1 MSAAVRLAACA
12 IALALMSTPALR
24 GVAQQPSAASTT
36 RPDVDVRDTHPAAA
50 PLSPAGTSRAAVQD
64 VRRRPPRFNRE
75 SGSVRVIDGRDLPR
89 PANSSTG
96 AVRALL
102 AAHAHALGLRAGD
115 LAELIAVREYT
126 SRSTGVRHVLFRQFV
141 DGRPVFDSAIGVH
154 LRRDGS
160 ILRITSNAA
169 PAANR
174 ISRAPVSRARARAEA
189 AAHAGGPPPAGA
201 SLVWLP
207 VAGALRLAW
216 HSTVAADTGDL
227 YDVVI
232 DGQTA
237 DLLVRRNRVR
247 YADGFGRILQTSGLP
262 GSDPRQPDAMPLG
275 AGGGPG
281 CPPPVNL
288 ATQSLNAPFRDAA
301 RVLDNTGSLAGN
313 NVRVYRRYAGNPS
326 ASGVFDGSAW
336 LFDFLFNTAESA
348 ETFLFFAMNFA
359 HDFFYDL
366 GFDEPAG
373 NFQVDN
379 FGRGGLDGDPL
390 RANARANGRNNANY
404 VHAAD
409 GSSPS
414 INMYMWD
421 AAGCWGADVDGDG
434 TADIDGDYD
443 LDIVIHEYHHGVSL
457 RLNTAFTG
465 SEAGAIGEGGGDF
478 FAYSVNGND
487 LLAEYSRPGG
497 LRRVNEKGYGDWSCQ
512 FGLFCS
518 VHDNGEIW
526 ANALWD
532 VRERFRGDLVRGS
545 EGAAIH
551 ESHQLYVD
559 ALTLSPPAPTMLD
572 MRDAMIEADALRNGS
587 GETGANFCRLWESFA
602 GRGMGVSATDTAD
615 NGYNRVG
622 AAYDVPEG
630 CTPPPPPPTV
640 TVTATTPDAFEA
652 GGAAGVFTFARSGAT
667 HRALTV
673 RYATGGTATA
683 GYDYATL
690 PGVIT
695 FTAGTATATV
705 SVTPIDDPVVEG
717 PEYVTATITAGG
729 SYLPGAP
736 SSATIT
742 IVSDDV
748 APDMVVPELAVSPKG
763 AAGGTIQ
770 VTETTRNQGTG
781 RATASTT
788 RFYLSNDALLGAGDT
803 ALGGRPV
810 GGLAPGESSAGAS
823 SLTLPATLDAGT
835 YYLFAKADGD
845 DQLSESSESNNAR
858 AGAIA
863 IGPDLVVS
871 ALSAPATAAPGG
883 SMAVSETTANQ
894 GAGAA
899 AASRTVFY
907 LSQNALF
914 DPSDVALQGRG
925 VPALPPDAASAAST
939 TVTLPADLPA
949 GSYYLFARAD
959 APGEIGET
967 NDANNQR
974 AALVR
979 VGPDLTVSS
988 LAAPARVPSGG
999 SLAIADTTRNSG
1011 AGVAAPSSTAFYLSA
1026 DLTLDGSDYPLLPA
1040 RAVAALGTNEASSAT
1055 TTVTL
1060 PQVAAGMWYLLAR
1073 ADADG
1078 AVAETQEHNNVRFT
1092 SVQVGPD
1099 LTLFSLSAPSS
1110 AAAGTAI
1117 AVATAVRNLGANAAG
1132 PSAVW
1137 FYLSSNYT
1145 LDSND
1150 IRLDATRAIAGV
1162 TPGATDTGSIAVPLP
1177 SGVSGTFYLIAVADG
1192 GGQVAESSE
1201 ANNNAVR
1208 VIQIN

>member
-1 MSAAVRLAACA
+1 MTAVVRAAACG
-12 IALALMSTPALR
+12 IVLALMSAPGLR
-24 GVAQQPSAASTT
+24 GMAQQPSASSTP
-36 RPDVDVRDTHPAAA
+36 RPDVDVRDAHQAAPPLRRAAA
-50 PLSPAGTSRAAVQD
+50 GRAAVPD
-64 VRRRPPRFNRE
+64 VRRRAPRFNRD
-75 SGSVRVIDGRDLPR
+75 SGSVRVLDGRDLPR
-89 PANSSTG
+89 PADSSTG

-102 AAHAHALGLRAGD
+102 AAHAHALGLQAGD

-169 PAANR
+169 PAAHR
-174 ISRAPVSRARARAEA
+174 VGRAPVSRSRARTEA

-216 HSTVAADTGDL
+216 HSTVAADSGDL
-227 YDVVI
+227 YDVLI

-247 YADGFGRILQTSGLP
+247 YADGFGRIVQTSGLP
-262 GSDPRQPDAMPLG
+262 GADPRQPDPMPLG

-288 ATQSLNAPFRDAA
+288 ATQSLNAPFRDAGS
-301 RVLDNTGSLAGN
+301 VLDSTGSLAGN
-313 NVRVYRRYAGNPS
+313 NVRIYRRYAGNPS
-326 ASGVFDGSAW
+326 ASGIFDGTAW
-336 LFDFLFNTAESA
+336 LFDFPFNTAGSA

-373 NFQVDN
+373 NFQVNN
-379 FGRGGLDGDPL
+379 FGRGGLDGDPV

-414 INMYMWD
+414 INMYLWD

-434 TADIDGDYD
+434 TADLDGDYD

-478 FAYSVNGND
+478 FAYSVNGNE
-487 LLAEYSRPGG
+487 LLAEYARPGG

-526 ANALWD
+526 ANVLWD

-551 ESHQLYVD
+551 ESHQIYID

-572 MRDAMIEADALRNGS
+572 MRDAMIEVDALRSPS
-587 GETGANFCRLWESFA
+587 GEAGANHCRLWESFA
-602 GRGMGVSATDTAD
+602 GRGMGVGATDTAD
-615 NGYNRVG
+615 NGYNRVE
-622 AAYDVPEG
+622 AAYDVPDG

-640 TVTATTPDAFEA
+640 TVRATTAQAFEA
-652 GGAAGVFTFARSGAT
+652 GGIAGVFTFERSGAT

-683 GYDYATL
+683 GYDYAAA
-690 PGVIT
+690 PGLLT
-695 FTAGTATATV
+695 FAAGSATATV
-705 SVTPIDDPVVEG
+705 SIDPIDDALVEG
-717 PEYVTATITAGG
+717 PESVTATISAGG
-729 SYLPGAP
+729 SYIPGTP
-736 SSATIT
+736 SSASIT

-748 APDMVVPELAVSPKG
+748 APDVVVTELAVSPKG

-781 RATASTT
+781 RAAASMT
-788 RFYLSNDALLGAGDT
+788 RFYLSSDALLGAGDT
-803 ALGGRPV
+803 PLGGREIAE
-810 GGLAPGESSAGAS
+810 LAPGDSSSGTS
-823 SLTLPATLDAGT
+823 SLTLPASLEAGT

-845 DQLSESSESNNAR
+845 DQLNESSETNNAR
-858 AGAIA
+858 AGAVA
-863 IGPDLVVS
+863 VGPDLVVS

-883 SMAVSETTANQ
+883 SIVVSDTTANQ
-894 GAGAA
+894 GAGSA

-914 DPSDVALQGRG
+914 DPSDVALQGRT
-925 VPALPPDAASAAST
+925 VPALEPDAASTASI
-939 TVTLPADLPA
+939 TVTLPAGLGA

-967 NDANNQR
+967 SEANNQR
-974 AALVR
+974 AALLR

-988 LAAPARVPSGG
+988 LTAPGRAAAGG
-999 SLAIADTTRNSG
+999 PLAIADTTRNSG
-1011 AGVAAPSSTAFYLSA
+1011 AGLAAASSTAFYLSA
-1026 DLTLDGSDYPLLPA
+1026 DLTLDASDYPLLPA
-1040 RAVAALGTNEASSAT
+1040 RPVPALGTNEASSAT

-1060 PQVAAGMWYLLAR
+1060 PEVAAGLWYLLAS

-1078 AVAETQEHNNVRFT
+1078 AVPETQEHNNVRFT
-1092 SVQVGPD
+1092 SVRVGPD
-1099 LTLFSLSAPSS
+1099 LTLFSLSSPSS

-1117 AVATAVRNLGANAAG
+1117 TVTTAVRNLGANAAG

-1145 LDSND
+1145 LDAAD
-1150 IRLDATRAIAGV
+1150 VRLDATRAVPAV
-1162 TPGATDTGSIAVPLP
+1162 AAGATDTGSTAVPLP
-1177 SGVSGTFYLIAVADG
+1177 SAVSGTFYLIAVADG
-1192 GGQVAESSE
+1192 GGQVDESSE
-1201 ANNNAVR
+1201 ANNVAAR
-1208 VIQIN
+1208 VIQID